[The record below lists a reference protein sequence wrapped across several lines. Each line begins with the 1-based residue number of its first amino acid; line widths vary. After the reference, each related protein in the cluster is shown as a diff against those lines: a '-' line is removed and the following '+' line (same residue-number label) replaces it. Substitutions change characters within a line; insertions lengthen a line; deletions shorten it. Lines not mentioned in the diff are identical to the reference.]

1 MSSNGRCQG
10 DERSKNFIRSLFS
23 DDGSKSTPRKV
34 KQQDNRRTRY
44 NEKKA
49 ALKASRTRAAKANVQ
64 EDYTAKD
71 KEVNKSIRK
80 DKRDHIDNLVK
91 QAKEAAGQGNL
102 RELYMVTMKL
112 SNKFQQTY
120 KPVKDKHRN
129 LLQ

>member
-1 MSSNGRCQG
+1 MTQISRQNGSISSKCGKKYARKSSAEEMLTTKSG
-10 DERSKNFIRSLFS
+10 SLLIPW
-23 DDGSKSTPRKV
+23 G
-34 KQQDNRRTRY
+34 NWMW
-44 NEKKA
+44 A

-120 KPVKDKHRN
+120 KPVKDKNRN

>member
-1 MSSNGRCQG
+1 M
-10 DERSKNFIRSLFS
+10 LT
-23 DDGSKSTPRKV
+23 SKSGSLLIPWGTGCGK
-34 KQQDNRRTRY
+34 
-44 NEKKA
+44 EKKA

-102 RELYMVTMKL
+102 RELYMVIMKL

-120 KPVKDKHRN
+120 KPVKDKNRN

>member
-1 MSSNGRCQG
+1 MREN
-10 DERSKNFIRSLFS
+10 
-23 DDGSKSTPRKV
+23 PRQKKCSPQRV
-34 KQQDNRRTRY
+34 DLCWYHGETGCGK
-44 NEKKA
+44 EEKA

-80 DKRDHIDNLVK
+80 DKGDHIDNLVK

-102 RELYMVTMKL
+102 RELYMVIMKL

-120 KPVKDKHRN
+120 KPEKDKNRN

>member
-1 MSSNGRCQG
+1 MGAYQVNVVRNMR
-10 DERSKNFIRSLFS
+10 EN
-23 DDGSKSTPRKV
+23 PRQKKCSPQRV
-34 KQQDNRRTRY
+34 DLCWYHGETGCGK
-44 NEKKA
+44 EKKA

-120 KPVKDKHRN
+120 KPEKDKNRN

>member
-1 MSSNGRCQG
+1 MLTTKSGSLLIPWGNWMWEGKESST
-10 DERSKNFIRSLFS
+10 ESKP
-23 DDGSKSTPRKV
+23 DKT
-34 KQQDNRRTRY
+34 
-44 NEKKA
+44 
-49 ALKASRTRAAKANVQ
+49 AKANVQ

-71 KEVNKSIRK
+71 KKVNKSIRK

-120 KPVKDKHRN
+120 KPVKDKNRN

>member
-1 MSSNGRCQG
+1 MLTTKSG
-10 DERSKNFIRSLFS
+10 SLLIPC
-23 DDGSKSTPRKV
+23 GK
-34 KQQDNRRTRY
+34 
-44 NEKKA
+44 EKKA

-71 KEVNKSIRK
+71 KEVNKSTRK

-120 KPVKDKHRN
+120 KPVKDKNRN